1 MTALRRYSQLASLI
15 AMRIALL
22 TFSVLFSATVM
33 ATDSVYRWV
42 DSKGV
47 VHYGAQPPTKDALPA
62 NLPEIQTY
70 SHRAGNKALPI
81 APVEASA
88 KPELAAVSVKEVR
101 ILTPVQ
107 DEVFRDP
114 QGAVGVAVA
123 VLPALPAGAGVVFY
137 LDGAAKNLKP
147 SPTTSTVFN
156 GVERGE
162 HSVTA
167 AVVDATGKELMR
179 TLPVTFHNKPPVVT
193 PPAIVQSKPPKT
205 K

>member
-1 MTALRRYSQLASLI
+1 
-15 AMRIALL
+15 MRIALL
-22 TFSVLFSATVM
+22 TLFVLFSATAV
-33 ATDSVYRWV
+33 ATDAVYRWV

-47 VHYGAQPPTKDALPA
+47 IHYGAQPPTKDALPA

-70 SHRAGNKALPI
+70 SPRAGLKALPVQ
-81 APVEASA
+81 PLEASA
-88 KPELAAVSVKEVR
+88 KPAPASVKEVR

-107 DEVFRDP
+107 DEIFRDA

-137 LDGAAKNLKP
+137 LDGTAKNSKP
-147 SPTTSTVFN
+147 SPATSTVFS

-162 HSVTA
+162 HSVSA

-179 TLPVTFHNKPPVVT
+179 APPVTFYSKPPT
-193 PPAIVQSKPPKT
+193 APPPAIVQSKPPTAK
-205 K
+205 